1 MERAAKDNSILTR
14 NQVLA
19 TEKERAKL
27 MSARKLKTPSLLI
40 MVILQFCRALMSCI
54 YFYF

>member
-1 MERAAKDNSILTR
+1 MKRVEKDNSILTR

-40 MVILQFCRALMSCI
+40 MVIIFIILQSIDGL